1 MNPALKTLLYLS
13 LCGTALA
20 CLLAIVQ
27 RLVGR
32 RLPSRFYYFA
42 WLVVL
47 ARFALPIPGLVPTQ
61 PGAAEPQKITAP
73 APQRMVQLPS
83 ERDSRLDAPMTD
95 EPVYAESETVTAE
108 AAATATEPTAP
119 PETASVQPAA
129 KPRERF
135 TMPDWGWT
143 AIWALGAVG
152 CALWYVLGYRRF
164 THALRKTLLL
174 PRAEDERIYRAI
186 EVRRRPA
193 LARSR
198 AVATPMLFGV
208 FRPVIVLPD
217 EDYDSETLRLIL
229 LHELTHHRCGDIA
242 VKWMAALVYSLHWF
256 NPFLLLI
263 RRRVDECCELSCDER
278 LLRGMDKSQRQAYGH
293 ALLAMAGSAPLSAA
307 VVSTTFATE
316 KRTLKERLEQI
327 MKYKTRKGLVLI
339 WALAAAMLLCACTVA
354 IGPGGEG
361 AAKTFEIELSGA
373 SSRASGEL
381 GASSEEASFDIPSM
395 EPPQET
401 IEVTKPEGGQI
412 VTVSTVDELLAA
424 IAPGNEVHLEPGVYD
439 LDQAADYGQERI
451 GGYYTWEEV
460 FDGYELQVHDLSGLT
475 LLCESGEVEIRTT
488 PLYADVLAFYGCDSL
503 RMEGLTIGHTEGAG
517 LCMGS
522 VVSLHSASDV
532 DIWQCRMYGCGV
544 IGVEAQNSLNITVE
558 NSDIYECSMMAA
570 QFSNCYD
577 VRMTGCEMYDCDGL
591 SLVDTKNSYG
601 VVLADCKIYNNDA
614 FTIFSAAYADELYMY
629 GCQVYD
635 NELENYVFGLTEADV
650 TVANCSFDGDIP
662 AWVGKVL
669 DYYVEHTSVGRV
681 CDREGN
687 ELTDTDLEA
696 MEYAH
701 GLDYA
706 DAEGYDPVYGTLKA
720 PETVALDIETGEDGR
735 DYVTVS
741 NVDEFLA
748 AIAPNTTIRMEAGE
762 YDLSEAEYYGVPI
775 SEYYGW
781 SEGYDGPQLVISGVD
796 GLTIEGAGADVT
808 ELLAVPRSAEIIH
821 FFRCED
827 LTVSGLTAG
836 HVEMDTGCGAG
847 VLGFEDCERVE
858 VSGCGLFGCGTE
870 GVTARRCRDLT
881 VRGTE
886 IYDCSAKAASIY
898 ECENVAFE
906 NCDIHDCAS
915 NEIFVLGSVNV
926 TLDGQPLPIE

>member
-20 CLLAIVQ
+20 CVLAIVQ

-61 PGAAEPQKITAP
+61 PGAAGPQKITAQ
-73 APQRMVQLPS
+73 APQRMVALPS
-83 ERDSRLDAPMTD
+83 ERDSRSDAPVMD
-95 EPVYAESETVTAE
+95 EPDFAEGEPVTVE
-108 AAATATEPTAP
+108 AAAATEPTAP
-119 PETASVQPAA
+119 PETASVQTAA
-129 KPRERF
+129 KPRESF
-135 TMPDWGWT
+135 AMPNWGWT
-143 AIWALGAVG
+143 AIWVLGAAG

-198 AVATPMLFGV
+198 AVATPMLFGL
-208 FRPVIVLPD
+208 FHPVIVLPD

-229 LHELTHHRCGDIA
+229 LHELTHHRRGDIA

-327 MKYKTRKGLVLI
+327 MKYKTRKGLVLL

-361 AAKTFEIELSGA
+361 AAKTFEIELSDVSA
-373 SSRASGEL
+373 QASGEP
-381 GASSEEASFDIPSM
+381 GASSEEPIYGVPDM
-395 EPPQET
+395 KPPQET
-401 IEVTKPEGGQI
+401 IEVTKPVGGQI

-439 LDQAADYGQERI
+439 LDQASDYGQERL

-460 FDGYELQVHDLSGLT
+460 HDGYALVIDGVSGLIIT
-475 LLCESGEVEIRTT
+475 CEGDDDTAEIRTL
-488 PLYADVLAFYGCDSL
+488 PRYADVLAFYDCEDIALSDL
-503 RMEGLTIGHTEGAG
+503 VIGHTEGAG
-517 LCMGS
+517 LCKGS
-522 VVSLHSASDV
+522 VVSFTSGSDM
-532 DIWQCRMYGCGV
+532 DIARCGLYGCGT
-544 IGVEAQNSLNITVE
+544 IGLKVSNSWAVTVE
-558 NSDIYECSMMAA
+558 NSDIYECSQSAA
-570 QFSNCYD
+570 ELTSCYD
-577 VRMTGCEMYDCDGL
+577 VAMVDCRLYDCGEPEWMGS
-591 SLVDTKNSYG
+591 SLVELMGCYEVEVINCD
-601 VVLADCKIYNNDA
+601 VYNN
-614 FTIFSAAYADELYMY
+614 SAAQMVAANYSKRVMVL
-629 GCQVYD
+629 GCAVWG
-635 NELENYVFGLTEADV
+635 NEFSRGLFGLTRAELIVDLNSFEDV
-650 TVANCSFDGDIP
+650 GDGGLI
-662 AWVGKVL
+662 AATGAYGNVSGTATGTIRNVEGKDL
-669 DYYVEHTSVGRV
+669 TSDDLRSMRRGEYVYNGEFV
-681 CDREGN
+681 
-687 ELTDTDLEA
+687 
-696 MEYAH
+696 
-701 GLDYA
+701 
-706 DAEGYDPVYGTLKA
+706 P

-735 DYVTVS
+735 HYVTVS
-741 NVDEFLA
+741 NVDELLA
-748 AIAPNTTIRMEAGE
+748 AIAPNTTIRIEAGE

-847 VLGFEDCERVE
+847 VLGFEDCARVE

-870 GVTARRCRDLT
+870 GVTARWCRDLT
-881 VRGTE
+881 VGGTE
-886 IYDCSAKAASIY
+886 IYECSAKAASIY

-906 NCDIHDCAS
+906 NCDIHDCTS
-915 NEIFVLGSVNV
+915 NEIFVDDSVNV
-926 TLDGQPLPIE
+926 TCDGKTLA